1 MDCIFCKI
9 LAGEIPCSKVFE
21 DEHFI
26 AFLDIRPVH
35 KGHVLLVPK
44 KHFVNIFDTPD
55 TEAEKIYKAAQK
67 ITKAVSEAT
76 GCDGVNLVQNN
87 NAAAG
92 QEVFHSHLH
101 IIPRYTDDQ
110 LRFASIHKE
119 YDSFDEMGEMAEK
132 IKGLLQL

>member
-9 LAGEIPCSKVFE
+9 IAGDIHCSKVYE
-21 DEHFI
+21 DALFI

-35 KGHVLLVPK
+35 KGHVLIVPK
-44 KHFVNIFDTPD
+44 KHFLNVFDTPD
-55 TEAEKIYKAAQK
+55 EEAEAIYKVAKK
-67 ITKAVSEAT
+67 ISGAVMKAS
-76 GCDGVNLVQNN
+76 GCDGINIVQNN

-101 IIPRYTDDQ
+101 IIHRYDNDK

-119 YDSFDEMGEMAEK
+119 YDSLDEMGEMAEK
-132 IKGLLQL
+132 VKEAL

>member
-9 LAGEIPCSKVFE
+9 LAGEIPCSKVYE
-21 DEHFI
+21 DTQFI

-35 KGHVLLVPK
+35 KGHVLIVPK

-55 TEAEKIYKAAQK
+55 EEAEAIYKVARTIA
-67 ITKAVSEAT
+67 KAVKDAT
-76 GCDGVNLVQNN
+76 GCDGINVVQNN

-101 IIPRYTDDQ
+101 VIPRFENDK
-110 LRFASIHKE
+110 LRFASIHKV

-132 IKGLLQL
+132 IKSVL

>member
-9 LAGEIPCSKVFE
+9 VAGEIPCSKVYE
-21 DEHFI
+21 DELFI

-35 KGHVLLVPK
+35 KGHLLIVPK
-44 KHFVNIFDTPD
+44 KHFVNVFDAPD
-55 TEAEKIYKAAQK
+55 AEAEAIYKVARELS
-67 ITKAVSEAT
+67 KAVMEAA

-92 QEVFHSHLH
+92 QEVFHAHLH
-101 IIPRYTDDQ
+101 VIPRYEGDG

-119 YDSFDEMGEMAEK
+119 YDDFDEMGAMADNVK
-132 IKGLLQL
+132 AALA

>member
-9 LAGEIPCSKVFE
+9 IAGEIPCSKVYE
-21 DEHFI
+21 DTLFI
-26 AFLDIRPVH
+26 AFLDINPVH
-35 KGHVLLVPK
+35 KGHLLIVPK
-44 KHFVNIFDTPD
+44 RHFVNMLDTPD
-55 TEAEKIYKAAQK
+55 VEAVEIYKVARDLG
-67 ITKAVSEAT
+67 KAVMEAT

-101 IIPRYTDDQ
+101 IIPRYEDDG
-110 LRFASIHKE
+110 LHFASIKKE

-132 IKGLLQL
+132 IKNAL

>member
-9 LAGEIPCSKVFE
+9 IAGDIPCTKVYE
-21 DEHFI
+21 DTLFI

-35 KGHVLLVPK
+35 KGHVLVVPK
-44 KHFVNIFDTPD
+44 RHFVNVFDTPD
-55 TEAEKIYKAAQK
+55 TEAEAIYKVAKELAS
-67 ITKAVSEAT
+67 AVLKAT
-76 GCDGVNLVQNN
+76 GCDGINIVQNN

-101 IIPRYTDDQ
+101 IIPRYSDDQ

-119 YDSFDEMGEMAEK
+119 YDDFDEMGEMAEK
-132 IKGLLQL
+132 INAAL

>member
-9 LAGEIPCSKVFE
+9 IAGDIPCSKVYE
-21 DEHFI
+21 DALFI

-35 KGHVLLVPK
+35 KGHVLIVPK
-44 KHFVNIFDTPD
+44 KHFLNVFDTPD
-55 TEAEKIYKAAQK
+55 EEAETIYKVAKKISGAVMKAA
-67 ITKAVSEAT
+67 
-76 GCDGVNLVQNN
+76 GCDGINIVQNN

-101 IIPRYTDDQ
+101 IIPRYDNDK

-132 IKGLLQL
+132 VKEAL